1 MAIKATP
8 FWWVLSEGM
17 GVTSSICPI
26 FVPEQADFWGLIE
39 TPAQESWS
47 SLLPWPGVWCG
58 QPWCPALWPR
68 GYIPG
73 SQHSSICRR
82 FISAGLHLHPTSYT
96 GDGFLARRVS
106 DMDRSVT
113 EGCTDVQ
120 YHIHALSSHLRAKL
134 EGENGLL
141 FLLPFPLWSIIST
154 HLFQTLSPESCN
166 LFFKHYLSGLDIF
179 YFTVLKI
186 KTGKGVHQTFTN
198 DFISVLESCHKSLFI
213 DHAIGLRATYDA
225 WKTPSFSFTIICFST
240 ESPKD
245 NSLVVSDTM
254 YWFFSYFTHMGYSFS
269 RIIYSPSLLFHY
281 IFKGLDPPTILD
293 TSNFNSGT
301 SNLGLS
307 DLHHPGV
314 AAASGIFR
322 NLSLRYVL

>member
-39 TPAQESWS
+39 TPAQRSWS

-58 QPWCPALWPR
+58 QPWCPALWPL

-73 SQHSSICRR
+73 SQHSSIWRW
-82 FISAGLHLHPTSYT
+82 FISASLHLHPTSYT

-106 DMDRSVT
+106 DMDRRVT
-113 EGCTDVQ
+113 EGCTQ
-120 YHIHALSSHLRAKL
+120 ICNTTYMLSPATWGQTWRRKWPTLPSSIPLMKYH
-134 EGENGLL
+134 
-141 FLLPFPLWSIIST
+141 ST
-154 HLFQTLSPESCN
+154 HLFQTLPPESCN
-166 LFFKHYLSGLDIF
+166 LFFKHYLSGLDVF

-213 DHAIGLRATYDA
+213 DQAIGLRATYDA
-225 WKTPSFSFTIICFST
+225 WKTPSFSFTTICFST

-245 NSLVVSDTM
+245 NSLVV
-254 YWFFSYFTHMGYSFS
+254 
-269 RIIYSPSLLFHY
+269 IN
-281 IFKGLDPPTILD
+281 TID
-293 TSNFNSGT
+293 F
-301 SNLGLS
+301 
-307 DLHHPGV
+307 
-314 AAASGIFR
+314 
-322 NLSLRYVL
+322 